1 LLLFNSI
8 HFQNHSFKKSTFA
21 AVLLSSLASIFCL
34 VGCTSKPVK
43 PKAANAAKPA
53 IHELSPAANLGR
65 LIFFDPTLSGSGRI
79 ACSSCHDPEHAYG
92 PPNSLAVQLGGW
104 NLDHQGTR
112 AVPSLRYTLLHVPL
126 WHQERA
132 ASRMERFEEL
142 AKSDNPPTGGLG
154 WDGRFNTPAAQ
165 AAFPLLNPDEM
176 ANVDAEH
183 VAAAIRKAPYA
194 AEFRRVFGKH
204 VLDDPQKTLDAVGTA
219 VERFQFEDPSFY
231 PFNSRFDRWLDGRVK
246 LTEAEQ
252 RGLAL
257 FNDPARG
264 NCASCHLGQRGADG
278 SHPIFTDFQFEAL
291 GVPRNPELKAN
302 RKAGYYDMGLCGP
315 IRSDQKSEQGF
326 CGMFRTPT
334 LRNVATRGAFFHN
347 GRFHTLRE
355 ALEFYVQR
363 DTNPEKWYGKKAG
376 GRVEKFDDIPAALR
390 GNVDVVDEPLTRH
403 PGQDPAWSTKE
414 IDDVLAFLNTLTDAD
429 AKGPS
434 TSGSKHAL
442 TGN

>member
-1 LLLFNSI
+1 M
-8 HFQNHSFKKSTFA
+8 
-21 AVLLSSLASIFCL
+21 
-34 VGCTSKPVK
+34 
-43 PKAANAAKPA
+43 
-53 IHELSPAANLGR
+53 SPAASLGR
-65 LIFFDPTLSGSGRI
+65 KIFFDPTLSASGRI
-79 ACSSCHDPEHAYG
+79 ACATCHDPAHAYG
-92 PPNSLAVQLGGW
+92 PPNALAAQLGGR
-104 NLDHQGTR
+104 NLDRQGAR

-183 VAAAIRKAPYA
+183 VAAAVRKAPYA
-194 AEFRRVFGKH
+194 TEFRRVFGEY
-204 VLDDPQKTLDAVGTA
+204 VLDDPQKTLAAVGTA

-231 PFNSRFDRWLDGRVK
+231 PFNSRFDQWLDGRIN
-246 LTEAEQ
+246 LTDAEQ

-264 NCASCHLGQRGADG
+264 NCASCHLSQRGADG

-302 RKAGYYDMGLCGP
+302 QKAGYYDMGLCGP
-315 IRSDQKSEQGF
+315 ARSDQRGERGF

-347 GRFHTLRE
+347 GRFHSLHE
-355 ALEFYVQR
+355 ALEFYVER
-363 DTNPEKWYGKKAG
+363 DTNPEKWYGKGAS
-376 GRVEKFDDIPAALR
+376 GRVEKFDDIPKALR

-403 PGQDPAWSTKE
+403 PGQASAWNARD
-414 IDDVLAFLNTLTDAD
+414 IDDIVAFLNTLTDAD
-429 AKGPS
+429 TKGS
-434 TSGSKHAL
+434 TTQEL
-442 TGN
+442 R

>member
-1 LLLFNSI
+1 MLNSI
-8 HFQNHSFKKSTFA
+8 HSENHSAKKSTFL
-21 AVLLSSLASIFCL
+21 AVLLSSLVSMLSL
-34 VGCTSKPVK
+34 VGCTSKPAK
-43 PKAANAAKPA
+43 PHAANTVKPA
-53 IHELSPAANLGR
+53 IHELSPAASLGR
-65 LIFFDPTLSGSGRI
+65 KIFFDPTLSASGRI
-79 ACSSCHDPEHAYG
+79 ACATCHDPAHAYG
-92 PPNSLAVQLGGW
+92 PPNALAAQIGGR
-104 NLDHQGTR
+104 NLDRQGAR

-183 VAAAIRKAPYA
+183 VAAAVRKAPYA
-194 AEFRRVFGKH
+194 TEFRRVFGEY
-204 VLDDPQKTLDAVGTA
+204 VLDDPQKTLAAVGTA

-231 PFNSRFDRWLDGRVK
+231 PFNSRFDQWLDGRIN
-246 LTEAEQ
+246 LTDAEQ

-264 NCASCHLGQRGADG
+264 NCASCHLSQRGADG

-302 RKAGYYDMGLCGP
+302 QKAGYYDMGLCGP
-315 IRSDQKSEQGF
+315 ARSDQRGERGF

-347 GRFHTLRE
+347 GRFHSLHE
-355 ALEFYVQR
+355 ALEFYVER
-363 DTNPEKWYGKKAG
+363 DTNPEKWYGKGAS
-376 GRVEKFDDIPAALR
+376 GRVEKFDDIPKALR

-403 PGQDPAWSTKE
+403 PGQASAWNARD
-414 IDDVLAFLNTLTDAD
+414 IDDIVAFLNTLTDAD
-429 AKGPS
+429 TKGS
-434 TSGSKHAL
+434 TTQEL
-442 TGN
+442 R

>member
-1 LLLFNSI
+1 M
-8 HFQNHSFKKSTFA
+8 
-21 AVLLSSLASIFCL
+21 VLMSSLASTLCL
-34 VGCTSKPVK
+34 VGCTSKPAVRQ
-43 PKAANAAKPA
+43 AADAAKPA
-53 IHELSPAANLGR
+53 VHELSPAASLGR
-65 LIFFDPTLSGSGRI
+65 LIFFDPTLSASGRL

-92 PPNSLAVQLGGW
+92 PANALAAQFGGR
-104 NLDHQGTR
+104 NLDHQGAR

-132 ASRMERFEEL
+132 ASRMERLEEL
-142 AKSDNPPTGGLG
+142 ARSDNPPTGGLG

-176 ANVDAEH
+176 ANVDAER
-183 VAAAIRKAPYA
+183 VASAVRNAPYA
-194 AEFRRVFGKH
+194 AEFRRVFGEH
-204 VLDDPQKTLDAVGTA
+204 VLEDPQKTLAAIGTA
-219 VERFQFEDPSFY
+219 VERFQFEDQSFY
-231 PFNSRFDRWLDGRVK
+231 PFSSRFDQWLDGRAT

-264 NCASCHLGQRGADG
+264 NCASCHLSQRGADG

-291 GVPRNPELKAN
+291 GVPRNSELKAN

-315 IRSDQKSEQGF
+315 VRKDQGSERGF

-347 GRFHTLRE
+347 GRFHSLRE
-355 ALEFYVQR
+355 ALEFYVER
-363 DTNPEKWYGKKAG
+363 DTNPEKWYGKGPG

-403 PGQDPAWSTKE
+403 PGQAPAWNARD
-414 IDDVLAFLNTLTDAD
+414 IDDVVAFLKTLTDAD
-429 AKGPS
+429 AKGPVPH
-434 TSGSKHAL
+434 GS
-442 TGN
+442 N

>member
-1 LLLFNSI
+1 LLLLNSI
-8 HFQNHSFKKSTFA
+8 HSENHSAKKSTFL
-21 AVLLSSLASIFCL
+21 AVLLSSLVSMLSL
-34 VGCTSKPVK
+34 VGCTSKPAK
-43 PKAANAAKPA
+43 PHAANTVKPA
-53 IHELSPAANLGR
+53 IHELSPAASLGR
-65 LIFFDPTLSGSGRI
+65 KIFFDPTLSASGRI
-79 ACSSCHDPEHAYG
+79 ACATCHDPAHAYG
-92 PPNSLAVQLGGW
+92 PPNALAAQIGGP
-104 NLDHQGTR
+104 NLDRQGAR

-142 AKSDNPPTGGLG
+142 AKSDDPPTGGLG

-183 VAAAIRKAPYA
+183 VVAAVRKAPYA
-194 AEFRRVFGKH
+194 TEFRRVFGEH
-204 VLDDPQKTLDAVGTA
+204 VLDDPQKTLAAVGTA

-231 PFNSRFDRWLDGRVK
+231 PFNSRFDQWLDGRIK
-246 LTEAEQ
+246 LTDAEQ

-264 NCASCHLGQRGADG
+264 NCASCHLNQRGADG

-291 GVPRNPELKAN
+291 GVPRNMEIEAN

-315 IRSDQKSEQGF
+315 VRSDQSSERGF

-347 GRFHTLRE
+347 GRFHSLHE
-355 ALEFYVQR
+355 ALEFYVER
-363 DTNPEKWYGKKAG
+363 DTNPEKWYGKGAS
-376 GRVEKFDDIPAALR
+376 GRVEKFDDIPKALR

-403 PGQDPAWSTKE
+403 PGQAPAWNARD
-414 IDDVLAFLNTLTDAD
+414 IDDIVAFLNTLTDAD
-429 AKGPS
+429 TKGS
-434 TSGSKHAL
+434 TTQEL
-442 TGN
+442 R

>member
-1 LLLFNSI
+1 LLLLNSI
-8 HFQNHSFKKSTFA
+8 HSENHSAKKSTFL
-21 AVLLSSLASIFCL
+21 AVLLSSLVSMLSL
-34 VGCTSKPVK
+34 VGCTSKPAK
-43 PKAANAAKPA
+43 PHAANTVKPA
-53 IHELSPAANLGR
+53 IHKLSPAASLGR
-65 LIFFDPTLSGSGRI
+65 KIFFDPTLSASGRI
-79 ACSSCHDPEHAYG
+79 ACATCHDPAHAYG
-92 PPNSLAVQLGGW
+92 PPNALAAQLGGR
-104 NLDHQGTR
+104 NLDRQGAR

-183 VAAAIRKAPYA
+183 VAAAVRKAPYA
-194 AEFRRVFGKH
+194 TEFRRVFGEY
-204 VLDDPQKTLDAVGTA
+204 VLDDPQKTLAAVGTA

-231 PFNSRFDRWLDGRVK
+231 PFNSRFDQWLDGRIN
-246 LTEAEQ
+246 LTDAEQ

-264 NCASCHLGQRGADG
+264 NCASCHLSQRGADG

-302 RKAGYYDMGLCGP
+302 QKAGYYDMGLCGP
-315 IRSDQKSEQGF
+315 ARSDQRGERGF

-347 GRFHTLRE
+347 GRFHSLHE
-355 ALEFYVQR
+355 ALEFYVER
-363 DTNPEKWYGKKAG
+363 DTNPEKWYGKGAS
-376 GRVEKFDDIPAALR
+376 GRVEKFDDIPKALR

-403 PGQDPAWSTKE
+403 PGQASAWNARD
-414 IDDVLAFLNTLTDAD
+414 IDDIVAFLNTLTDAD
-429 AKGPS
+429 TKGS
-434 TSGSKHAL
+434 TTQEL
-442 TGN
+442 R

>member
-1 LLLFNSI
+1 LLLLNSI
-8 HFQNHSFKKSTFA
+8 HSENHSAKKSTFL
-21 AVLLSSLASIFCL
+21 AVLLSSLVSMLSL
-34 VGCTSKPVK
+34 VGCTSKPAK
-43 PKAANAAKPA
+43 PHAANTVKPA
-53 IHELSPAANLGR
+53 IHELSPAASLGR
-65 LIFFDPTLSGSGRI
+65 KIFFDPTLSASGRI
-79 ACSSCHDPEHAYG
+79 ACATCHDPAHAYG
-92 PPNSLAVQLGGW
+92 PPNALAAQIGGP
-104 NLDHQGTR
+104 NLDRQGAR

-142 AKSDNPPTGGLG
+142 AKSDDPPTGGLG

-183 VAAAIRKAPYA
+183 VAAAVRKAPYA
-194 AEFRRVFGKH
+194 TEFRRVFGEH
-204 VLDDPQKTLDAVGTA
+204 VLDDPQKTLAAVGTA

-231 PFNSRFDRWLDGRVK
+231 PFNSRFDQWLDGRIK
-246 LTEAEQ
+246 LTDAEQ

-264 NCASCHLGQRGADG
+264 NCASCHLNQRGADG

-291 GVPRNPELKAN
+291 GVPRNMEIEAN

-315 IRSDQKSEQGF
+315 VRSDQSSEHGF

-334 LRNVATRGAFFHN
+334 LRNVATREAFFHN
-347 GRFHTLRE
+347 GRFHSLRE

-363 DTNPEKWYGKKAG
+363 DTNPEKWYGKGAS
-376 GRVEKFDDIPAALR
+376 GRVEKFDDIPKALR

-403 PGQDPAWSTKE
+403 PGQAPAWNARD
-414 IDDVLAFLNTLTDAD
+414 IDDIVAFLNTLTDAD
-429 AKGPS
+429 TKGS
-434 TSGSKHAL
+434 TTQEL
-442 TGN
+442 R

>member
-1 LLLFNSI
+1 LLLLNSI
-8 HFQNHSFKKSTFA
+8 HSENHSAKKSTFL
-21 AVLLSSLASIFCL
+21 AVLLSSLVSMLSL
-34 VGCTSKPVK
+34 VGCTSKPAK
-43 PKAANAAKPA
+43 PHAANTVKPA
-53 IHELSPAANLGR
+53 IHELSPAASLGR
-65 LIFFDPTLSGSGRI
+65 KIFFDPTLSASGRI
-79 ACSSCHDPEHAYG
+79 ACATCHDPAHAYG
-92 PPNSLAVQLGGW
+92 PPNALAAQIGGP
-104 NLDHQGTR
+104 NLDRQGAR

-142 AKSDNPPTGGLG
+142 AKSDDPPTGGLG

-183 VAAAIRKAPYA
+183 VAAAVRKAPYA
-194 AEFRRVFGKH
+194 TEFRRVFGEH
-204 VLDDPQKTLDAVGTA
+204 VLDDPQKTLAAVGTA

-231 PFNSRFDRWLDGRVK
+231 PFNSRFDQWLDGRIK
-246 LTEAEQ
+246 LTDAEQ

-264 NCASCHLGQRGADG
+264 NCASCHLNQRGADG

-291 GVPRNPELKAN
+291 GVPRNMEIEAN

-315 IRSDQKSEQGF
+315 VRSDQSSERGF

-347 GRFHTLRE
+347 GRFHSLHE
-355 ALEFYVQR
+355 ALEFYVER
-363 DTNPEKWYGKKAG
+363 DTNPEKWYGKGAS
-376 GRVEKFDDIPAALR
+376 GRVEKFDDIPKALR

-403 PGQDPAWSTKE
+403 PGQAPAWNARD
-414 IDDVLAFLNTLTDAD
+414 IDDIVAFLNTLTDAD
-429 AKGPS
+429 TKGS
-434 TSGSKHAL
+434 TTQEL
-442 TGN
+442 R

>member
-1 LLLFNSI
+1 LLNSI
-8 HFQNHSFKKSTFA
+8 HSENHSAKKSTFL
-21 AVLLSSLASIFCL
+21 AVLLSSLVSMLSL
-34 VGCTSKPVK
+34 VGCTSKPAK
-43 PKAANAAKPA
+43 PHAANTVKPA
-53 IHELSPAANLGR
+53 IHELSPAASLGR
-65 LIFFDPTLSGSGRI
+65 KIFFDPTLSASGRI
-79 ACSSCHDPEHAYG
+79 ACATCHDPAHAYG
-92 PPNSLAVQLGGW
+92 PPNALAAQIGGR
-104 NLDHQGTR
+104 NLDRQGAR

-183 VAAAIRKAPYA
+183 VAAAVRKAPYA
-194 AEFRRVFGKH
+194 TEFRRVFGEY
-204 VLDDPQKTLDAVGTA
+204 VLDDPQKTLAAVGTA

-231 PFNSRFDRWLDGRVK
+231 PFNSRFDQWLDGRIN
-246 LTEAEQ
+246 LTDAEQ

-264 NCASCHLGQRGADG
+264 NCASCHLSQRGADG

-302 RKAGYYDMGLCGP
+302 QKAGYYDMGLCGP
-315 IRSDQKSEQGF
+315 ARSDQRGERGF

-347 GRFHTLRE
+347 GRFHSLHE
-355 ALEFYVQR
+355 ALEFYVER
-363 DTNPEKWYGKKAG
+363 DTNPEKWYGKGAS
-376 GRVEKFDDIPAALR
+376 GRVEKFDDIPKALR

-403 PGQDPAWSTKE
+403 PGQASAWNARD
-414 IDDVLAFLNTLTDAD
+414 IDDIVAFLNTLTDAD
-429 AKGPS
+429 TKGS
-434 TSGSKHAL
+434 TTQEL
-442 TGN
+442 R